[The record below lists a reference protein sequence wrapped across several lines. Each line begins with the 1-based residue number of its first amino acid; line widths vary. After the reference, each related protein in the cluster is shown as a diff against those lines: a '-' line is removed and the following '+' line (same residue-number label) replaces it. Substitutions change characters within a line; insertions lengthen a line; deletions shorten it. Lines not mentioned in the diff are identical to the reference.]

1 LLTGICSDYLEIK
14 LKFYIFG
21 TIFAFFG
28 KGATKSYRALY
39 VSFFVFTGSIEAI
52 VTSTDLPVQALPL
65 LPG

>member
-1 LLTGICSDYLEIK
+1 LL
-14 LKFYIFG
+14 
-21 TIFAFFG
+21 FFE

-52 VTSTDLPVQALPL
+52 VTSTDLPVQALLL